1 MIEVFKYQNGVS
13 PDTISDICRLRENT
27 YNVRNFDIFESQN
40 PKTRKFGSDSILYR
54 ASQFWKNVHE
64 EIKNHFLS
72 LKQK

>member
-13 PDTISDICRLRENT
+13 PDIISDIFRLRENT

-40 PKTRKFGSDSILYR
+40 PKTRKFGSDSILCR
-54 ASQFWKNVHE
+54 ASQLWKNVNE

>member
-40 PKTRKFGSDSILYR
+40 PKTRKFGSDSILCR
-54 ASQFWKNVHE
+54 ASQLWKNVHE

>member
-13 PDTISDICRLRENT
+13 PDIISDIFRLRENT

-40 PKTRKFGSDSILYR
+40 PKTRKFGSDSILCR
-54 ASQFWKNVHE
+54 ASQLWKNVHE